1 MFTHEEI
8 KDRLWKQINDPFGPF
23 SDMQD
28 MRVPRCD
35 AIDGTYAWFD
45 GVGTFDVDHMTELIL
60 DWIKEAQTS

>member
-8 KDRLWKQINDPFGPF
+8 KDRLCKQINDPFGPF
-23 SDMQD
+23 GDMQD
-28 MRVPRCD
+28 MRVPMFD
-35 AIDGTYAWFD
+35 AIDGRSAWFY